1 MTRSPRTLLIFP
13 ALLVGALAAH
23 GQLYD
28 GSPRAAGPPCD
39 SALVVDFSV
48 VDNGLMSYT
57 FIPDIDTGGHTILNQ
72 TWNYLNIVPLSNP
85 NPTFTEQF
93 FATGP
98 TPVCLTIDALD
109 QQSQQCSTTA
119 CKVVTIYADS
129 ICSTLNADFTIT
141 NILDSTVTFS
151 ELSTF
156 AGNIGYYSWD
166 FGDATLDAGPITTHT
181 FSGNGPFEICLTVF
195 GAGSLDICSATIC
208 KWLYLGP
215 GNVPCSTLLQQGFL
229 SAVVDNTVGVL
240 DTSITTGMNS
250 EVSWDFGDGS
260 AMVGPVAYH
269 TYEFAGIYDVCETIT
284 LWGPLTPDTCV
295 STLCTTVYAAAVGVA
310 DVAGGVRTRVW
321 PNPTEGTLWVE
332 GLPPEIKQLELI
344 DVTGRAVCL
353 FPLGPDAVHRLDVS
367 NLRPGLYF
375 LRTNGNASPGAL
387 RIVLN

>member
-1 MTRSPRTLLIFP
+1 MNCFLRTLLLS
-13 ALLVGALAAH
+13 ALLLGVVAAH

-39 SALVVDFSV
+39 TALVVDFSV

-57 FIPDIDTGGHTILNQ
+57 FVPDIDTGGHTILNQ

-85 NPTFTEQF
+85 NPSFTEQF

-141 NILDSTVTFS
+141 NIQDSTVTFG
-151 ELSTF
+151 ELATF
-156 AGNIGYYSWD
+156 AGNIGYYSWN
-166 FGDATLDAGPITTHT
+166 FGDAALDVGPTPTHT
-181 FSGNGPFEICLTVF
+181 FTGNGPFEVCLTVF
-195 GAGSLDICSATIC
+195 GADTLDICSNTIC

-229 SAVVDNTVGVL
+229 AAVVDNTVGVL

-250 EVSWDFGDGS
+250 EISWDFGDGS
-260 AMVGPVAYH
+260 TMAGPVAYH
-269 TYEFAGIYDVCETIT
+269 TYDFAGIYEVCETIS

-295 STLCTTVYAAAVGVA
+295 STVCTSVYAAAVGVA
-310 DVAGGVRTRVW
+310 DVAAAIPLRAW
-321 PNPTEGTLWVE
+321 PNPAEGTLWVD
-332 GLPPEIKQLELI
+332 GLPPGVEQLELV
-344 DVTGRAVCL
+344 DVTGRTVGT
-353 FPLGPDAVHRLDVS
+353 FPVGYEAVHRLDVS
-367 NLRPGLYF
+367 DVGPGLYF
-375 LRTNGNASPGAL
+375 LRDTRNSSLSAL
-387 RIVLN
+387 RIVLH

>member
-1 MTRSPRTLLIFP
+1 MNRSLRTLLLSTP
-13 ALLVGALAAH
+13 LLGVLAAH

-48 VDNGLMSYT
+48 VDNGLMSYS
-57 FIPDIDTGGHTILNQ
+57 FIPAIDTGGHTILGQ

-85 NPTFTEQF
+85 NPSFTEQF

-98 TPVCLTIDALD
+98 TPVCLTVDALD

-141 NILDSTVTFS
+141 NIQDSTVTFG

-156 AGNIGYYSWD
+156 AGNIGYYSWN
-166 FGDATLDAGPITTHT
+166 FGDAALDVGPTPTHT
-181 FSGNGPFEICLTVF
+181 FTGNGPFEVCLTVF
-195 GAGSLDICSATIC
+195 GADTLDLCSNTIC

-229 SAVVDNTVGVL
+229 AAVVDNTVGVL
-240 DTSITTGMNS
+240 DTSITTGMYS
-250 EVSWDFGDGS
+250 EISWDFGDGS
-260 AMVGPVAYH
+260 MMAGPVAYH
-269 TYEFAGIYDVCETIT
+269 TYDFAGIYEVCETIS

-295 STLCTTVYAAAVGVA
+295 STLCTSVYAAAVGVT
-310 DVAGGVRTRVW
+310 DVTGGSPLRAW
-321 PNPTEGTLWVE
+321 PNPSEGTLWVD
-332 GLPPEIKQLELI
+332 GLPSGVKQLELS
-344 DVTGRAVCL
+344 DLAGRVVRTFL
-353 FPLGPDAVHRLDVS
+353 IGSEAVHRLDVS
-367 NLRPGLYF
+367 DLRPGLYF
-375 LRTNGNASPGAL
+375 LHTIGAPPLITL